1 MCEWGVYLWCSLCT
15 LCLLAWQVRV
25 TVGDSGLCG
34 SVCDVIGT
42 LISRGVQFS
51 SVQFKTVSLRR
62 FTKKKKKKKKGEKRE
77 EVSIHFLGPS
87 PILLSLS
94 FCFLGIEEGTCR
106 FKVADSRTGSAD
118 VLALP
123 NFTLFFVSL
132 FFFPLRQPSP
142 PKLVFLYIF
151 HSLCCL
157 LFSLFF

>member
-34 SVCDVIGT
+34 GVCDVIGT

-51 SVQFKTVSLRR
+51 SVQFKTVSMRSTPSLRR
-62 FTKKKKKKKKGEKRE
+62 FTKKKKKKI
-77 EVSIHFLGPS
+77 SIHFLGPS

-94 FCFLGIEEGTCR
+94 FSFLGIEEGTCR

-142 PKLVFLYIF
+142 PKLVFCYIF